1 MHVPDGF
8 INAPVSA
15 ASALISLGT
24 IWAYIR
30 NAKNLVAD
38 RLIALTGMMAA
49 LIFVLQMINFP
60 IAAGTSGHL
69 LGGALAVV
77 VLGPSLGI
85 ICISIVVVIQSL
97 LFADGGL
104 SALGVNLLNMAVVT
118 SLIGW
123 ITISTWKKLFGE
135 SYSSTI
141 SGSFIAGLLSV
152 VFSSIAFVL
161 EYSLGG
167 TVAVPL
173 GSVLIAMVSSHLL
186 IGIGE
191 GIITALI
198 VSLLLRVRS
207 DLVYVNKNTD
217 QSNKITSLYG
227 LFILLILVLTLITP
241 YASSSPDGLESV
253 AESFGFNEDAGIVLF
268 LEDYGFEN
276 INNNFLSTVLSAVLG
291 IVVIV
296 GLFNIFIKIKNRN

>member
-15 ASALISLGT
+15 ATGLISLGT
-24 IWAYIR
+24 IWAYLR
-30 NAKNLVAD
+30 SAKNLVAD
-38 RLIALTGMMAA
+38 RLIALTGMMSA

-69 LGGALAVV
+69 LGGALAVI

-85 ICISIVVVIQSL
+85 ICIAIVVVIQSL

-118 SLIGW
+118 SVIGW
-123 ITISTWKKLFGE
+123 IAISTWKRVFNE
-135 SYSSTI
+135 SYSSII
-141 SGSFIAGLLSV
+141 SGSFVAGLLSV

-161 EYSLGG
+161 EYAIGG

-173 GSVLIAMVSSHLL
+173 GNVLIAMISSHLL

-191 GIITALI
+191 GVITALI

-207 DLVYVNKNTD
+207 DLVYVNQNKNQND
-217 QSNKITSLYG
+217 KATSFYG
-227 LFILLILVLTLITP
+227 LFIILILSLTLLTP

-253 AESFGFNEDAGIVLF
+253 AETYDFNEESGIILF
-268 LEDYGFEN
+268 LDDYGIKN

-291 IVVIV
+291 VVVIV
-296 GLFNIFIKIKNRN
+296 AIFNIYLKVKNKN

>member
-15 ASALISLGT
+15 ATGLISLGT

-30 NAKNLVAD
+30 SAKNLVAD
-38 RLIALTGMMAA
+38 RLIALTGMMSA

-69 LGGALAVV
+69 LGGALAVI

-85 ICISIVVVIQSL
+85 ICIAIVVVIQSL

-118 SLIGW
+118 SVIGW
-123 ITISTWKKLFGE
+123 IAISTWKRVFNE
-135 SYSSTI
+135 SYSSII
-141 SGSFIAGLLSV
+141 SGSFVAGLLSV

-161 EYSLGG
+161 EYAIGG

-173 GSVLIAMVSSHLL
+173 GNVLIAMISSHLL

-191 GIITALI
+191 GVITALI

-207 DLVYVNKNTD
+207 DLVYVNQNKNQND
-217 QSNKITSLYG
+217 KATSFYG
-227 LFILLILVLTLITP
+227 LFIILILSLTIITP

-253 AESFGFNEDAGIVLF
+253 AETYDFNEDSGIILF
-268 LEDYGFEN
+268 LDDYGIKN

-291 IVVIV
+291 VVVIV
-296 GLFNIFIKIKNRN
+296 AIFNIYLRVKNRN